1 MDFLQSAILGLIQ
14 GLTEFLP
21 VSSSAHLVIAPHV
34 LGWAQPSVFFD
45 VMLHVGTLMAAV
57 VYFRRDITR
66 MLLEQSRSL
75 RDKEGRPN
83 TLWLLLLG
91 TGPAAALGFVF
102 KAFFE
107 SYFDNPA
114 AAAALLIATGF
125 IMVAADLLGRQKKT
139 MEEASPAAAVMIGG
153 FQALAILP
161 GISRSGATISA
172 GMFAGLKREA
182 ATRFAFLLSIPIIA
196 GTAIFKTKDV
206 IEAGAASAQLLTSL
220 PGVLTAAVAGY
231 LAIRFMLKYLAGHRL
246 TVFAVYCWAA
256 GGLFLLTR

>member
-1 MDFLQSAILGLIQ
+1 MNFWQSAILGLIQ

-45 VMLHVGTLMAAV
+45 VVLHAGTLLAAIL
-57 VYFRRDITR
+57 YFRRDLAPMITK
-66 MLLEQSRSL
+66 QSRTL
-75 RDKEGRPN
+75 RDKDGRIN
-83 TLWLLLLG
+83 TLWLLLLA
-91 TGPAAALGFVF
+91 TIPAAGLGFIF
-102 KAFFE
+102 KSGLE

-114 AAAALLIATGF
+114 AAATLLIVTGF
-125 IMVAADLLGRQKKT
+125 IMTAADLLGRQKKK
-139 MEEASPAAAVMIGG
+139 MEETSPAAALLIGA

-172 GMFAGLKREA
+172 GMFAGLKRED
-182 ATRFAFLLSIPIIA
+182 ATRFAFLLSVPIIA
-196 GTAIFKTKDV
+196 GTAIYKTKDV
-206 IEAGAASAQLLTSL
+206 IEAGGAAAQLLASL
-220 PGVLTAAVAGY
+220 PGALVAATAGY